1 VAGYPHQPI
10 SEWRKSMAVQRH
22 LPELQRTLRKLEAR
36 VAKLEQ
42 SSES

>member
-1 VAGYPHQPI
+1 
-10 SEWRKSMAVQRH
+10 

-42 SSES
+42 NEES